1 MGSKNVDFGLTYGF
15 YALMGGFVVDV
26 SDIHDTYKYLTLT
39 TEGVKFLA
47 DRGHFLETS
56 KLDIQ
61 GKTTPDFLAKSL
73 ICLQVGWL
81 FVQSIAR
88 KFSDLPLSILEIH
101 TFMHVVIALIMF
113 ILWFRVGTRNI
124 PDQEPA

>member
-26 SDIHDTYKYLTLT
+26 SDIHDTYKYPTLT

-61 GKTTPDFLAKSL
+61 GKATPDFSAKSL
-73 ICLQVGWL
+73 IYLQVGWL

-101 TFMHVVIALIMF
+101 TFIHAVIALIMF